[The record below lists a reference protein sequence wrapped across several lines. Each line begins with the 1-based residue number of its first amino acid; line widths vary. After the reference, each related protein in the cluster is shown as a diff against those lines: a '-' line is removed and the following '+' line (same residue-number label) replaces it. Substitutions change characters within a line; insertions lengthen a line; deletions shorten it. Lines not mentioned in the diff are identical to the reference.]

1 MVCGCGKRL
10 ARVSLNCPDPRTWFS
25 QTNLD
30 VVCFYDAIDGVW
42 HGGGFENYLQ
52 KRNRKGI
59 AGETHLEGR
68 WDVTCPRC
76 HRNRGGR
83 TSQLVALV
91 LRARENRSGEIRL
104 SEVSLRSVADVDPA
118 EVLERWTATRS
129 E

>member
-10 ARVSLNCPDPRTWFS
+10 ARVSLDCPDLRGYS
-25 QTNLD
+25 SNLD
-30 VVCFYDAIDGVW
+30 HVPFFAALDGVW
-42 HGGGFENYLQ
+42 DGGRFENYLQ

-59 AGETHLEGR
+59 AGEIHLEGR